1 MVVLSLLLSQT
12 LFYICINGDIVS
24 IEQGKIVI
32 FTGNGKGK
40 TTAALGLAVKA
51 AAEKRQVFIV
61 QFLKGSGY
69 TGELFAANYLEPY
82 LMIKQF
88 GYGCSIASEI
98 KSGVK
103 VCNKCGQCFGQNRN
117 VINEF
122 APKALQCC
130 AEILSSNKVDMLV
143 MDEISH
149 AIKHGLIEKQAVVD
163 LILSKPIHMDIILTG
178 RSMPNELQMIADQ
191 VTICEAIKHPMTQGI
206 PARRGTEY

>member
-1 MVVLSLLLSQT
+1 M
-12 LFYICINGDIVS
+12 NRR
-24 IEQGKIVI
+24 QGKIVI

-51 AAEKRQVFIV
+51 AALERRVVIV

-88 GYGCSIASEI
+88 GYGCPIADDI
-98 KSGVK
+98 RSGAK
-103 VCNKCGQCFGQNRN
+103 VCIKCGQCFGQNRN
-117 VINEF
+117 SANEF
-122 APKALQCC
+122 APKALQF
-130 AEILSSNKVDMLV
+130 AGEILSSNTADMLV

-163 LILSKPIHMDIILTG
+163 LVLSRLIHTDIVLTG
-178 RSMPNELQMIADQ
+178 RSMPDELCMIADQ
-191 VTICEAIKHPMTQGI
+191 VTVCEPVKHPMTQGI
-206 PARRGTEY
+206 SARRGTEY